1 MNTHVCTVSAPDP
14 TARGRV
20 RSNARRGAR
29 VTQIYE
35 DASRTEQLVSARNET
50 GLR

>member
-1 MNTHVCTVSAPDP
+1 MNNHACTVSAPDP
-14 TARGRV
+14 TALGRV

-35 DASRTEQLVSARNET
+35 DASRIEQLVSARNET